1 MWNYISVMDNSKSI
15 WINLVEI
22 IRKYLIAHTGLSESI
37 NIVRLLNKL
46 VIFMN
51 YIFGTLRLI
60 NAQIIKLIKNSFIFK

>member
-1 MWNYISVMDNSKSI
+1 MDNSKSI

-22 IRKYLIAHTGLSESI
+22 IRKYYIAHTGLSESI

-46 VIFMN
+46 DIFMN

-60 NAQIIKLIKNSFIFK
+60 YAQIIELIKNSIIFKK

>member
-22 IRKYLIAHTGLSESI
+22 IRKYFIAHTGLSESI